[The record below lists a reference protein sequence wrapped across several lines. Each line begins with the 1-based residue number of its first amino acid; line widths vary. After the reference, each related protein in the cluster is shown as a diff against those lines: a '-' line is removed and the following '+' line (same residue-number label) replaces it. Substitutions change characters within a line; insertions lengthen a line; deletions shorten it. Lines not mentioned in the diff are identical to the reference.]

1 MATIQ
6 GIYVALFG
14 RPADPLGLNYFNEA
28 TGNGANLDAIGDL
41 ASTDEYQDRFDGLTN
56 NEIITQIYQDLFGRD
71 PEAAGLEFFV
81 AALNNGTL
89 NINNI
94 AIAILDGAQGD
105 DAAVVAN
112 KVAAADAFTAA
123 LDTEI
128 EKGAYKGDKAAE
140 IARNLLSGITADKKS
155 IPDADEIA
163 AQVKAVVD
171 AVSEGKTFELEVNT
185 APDINEITGDGK
197 NNIFDAVTNAGS
209 WASGDKLDGG
219 LGVDTLNASLAA
231 NVAPAKGAVKNIEI
245 FNITAT
251 DEVEVDFTNIAGA
264 QQVWNVKSTDVL
276 DIIGLAAG
284 VELGLK
290 GAITGAASFALADAD
305 GDKDAVTL
313 TLSEATAGTV
323 TIADVETIN
332 LVVAGASTAEL
343 VVTDADVVVTGKGN
357 LTLTGDYASV
367 DASALD
373 GVLKIEVDARAL
385 ATDAGT
391 VITGTDNADTIT
403 LALGEDVIVYNT
415 TEKSNYSKL
424 EKITDF
430 DAAADAIDLSAF
442 NLEEGLTALDNLF
455 DGADFAGNA
464 VAWYDDGTNT
474 YVFVDTNGNGTVD
487 FNGDLAV
494 QLVGNVALEA
504 ANFIFAAA

>member
-14 RPADPLGLNYFNEA
+14 RPADPAGLAYFNEA
-28 TGNGANLDAIGDL
+28 TSNGANLDAIGDL
-41 ASTDEYQDRFDGLTN
+41 ASTAEYQDRFDGKSN
-56 NEIITQIYQDLFGRD
+56 NEIITQLYQELFGRD

-112 KVAAADAFTAA
+112 KIAAADAFTAA

-128 EKGAYKGDKAAE
+128 EKGAYKGDAA
-140 IARNLLSGITADKKS
+140 AQLGRDLLSGITADEDT
-155 IPDADEIA
+155 IPDADAIA

-171 AVSEGKTFELEVNT
+171 AVSEGTTYELTTGTDTFTGTGKNDTFDGTTVAASFN
-185 APDINEITGDGK
+185 TGD
-197 NNIFDAVTNAGS
+197 V
-209 WASGDKLDGG
+209 LDGG
-219 LGVDTLNASLAA
+219 LGVDTLNASIAA
-231 NVAPAKGAVKNIEI
+231 SVVPTEGQIKNIEI

-251 DEVEVDFTNIAGA
+251 AAATVDFTEITGA
-264 QQVWNVKSTDVL
+264 QQVWNVESGALLTVD
-276 DIIGLAAG
+276 GLAADVVVG
-284 VELGLK
+284 IK
-290 GAITGAASFALADAD
+290 GATTGTTVILDDATGEEDAIT
-305 GDKDAVTL
+305 VN
-313 TLSEATAGTV
+313 LSEATAGDV

-332 LVVAGASTAEL
+332 LVVAGDSSATILADA
-343 VVTDADVVVTGKGN
+343 TADVVITGKGDVS
-357 LTLTGDYASV
+357 LAAGTYGSV

-373 GVLKIEVDARAL
+373 GVLTVV
-385 ATDAGT
+385 AGTGDT
-391 VITGTDNADTIT
+391 VITGTNNADTIT
-403 LALGEDVIVYNT
+403 LGAGDDVVVYNT

-424 EKITDF
+424 EKVAAF
-430 DAAADAIDLSAF
+430 DVAADAIDLSAF

-455 DGADFAGNA
+455 NGADFAGNA

-487 FNGDLAV
+487 FNGDFAV
-494 QLVGNVALEA
+494 QLTGNIALTA
-504 ANFIFAAA
+504 ANFIFEAA